1 METGTA
7 AGSRELASLGEKLP
21 DHLKN
26 ACCDELKVLRDSIED
41 CGDPEEKE
49 VTLSGSGTKHHLC

>member
-7 AGSRELASLGEKLP
+7 IGSRGLVSLGGKLP

-26 ACCDELKVLRDSIED
+26 ACCDELKVQQDSIKD
-41 CGDPEEKE
+41 CGDPKGKE
-49 VTLSGSGTKHHLC
+49 VTLSGSGTDHHLC

>member
-7 AGSRELASLGEKLP
+7 IGSRGLASLDEKLP

-26 ACCDELKVLRDSIED
+26 ACCDELKVLQDSIKGCD
-41 CGDPEEKE
+41 GPVEKE
-49 VTLSGSGTKHHLC
+49 VTLSGSGTEHHLC

>member
-7 AGSRELASLGEKLP
+7 AGSRGLASLGGKLP

-26 ACCDELKVLRDSIED
+26 VCCDELKVQQDSIK
-41 CGDPEEKE
+41 GVGGPRGKE
-49 VTLSGSGTKHHLC
+49 VTLSGSGTDHRLC